1 MKAKIFVP
9 DIECDSCVKVL
20 TKRLNNVQGVESF
33 AIHDDAVDVVYDE
46 SLVRPQNLV
55 ETIKTAGYRASLH
68 PFERKSF
75 KERLRDF
82 KENRQKYELERRG
95 ISYALWTFL
104 ALLLLE
110 ALAYRSFWSE
120 MPSFLPKYGW
130 WLLYLDIAVIAIG
143 TALWHVRSYKAKVTS
158 MVGMMIGM
166 TFGMQAGLMF
176 GTLLGATNGFFIG
189 AMVGT
194 VSGVLIGA
202 LTGRC
207 CGIMGV
213 MEGMM
218 AGLMGGTM
226 GPMISLMMF
235 FDHLLWFMP
244 VFMFVNVV
252 IMGGLSYLLYEEVV
266 EQRKDVTLKNIDF
279 ITYASLC
286 ILITGAFIILMIYGP
301 TSSFIRAG
309 GT

>member
-20 TKRLNNVQGVESF
+20 TKRLNNAQGVEYF
-33 AIHDDAVDVVYDE
+33 TIHDDSVDVMYDE
-46 SLVRPQNLV
+46 SLIRPQNLV

-68 PFERKSF
+68 PFERKTF

-82 KENRQKYELERRG
+82 KENRQKYKLERRG
-95 ISYALWTFL
+95 LSYALWTFL

-110 ALAYRSFWSE
+110 ALAYRSFWSGT
-120 MPSFLPKYGW
+120 PSFLSQYGW
-130 WLLYLDIAVIAIG
+130 WMVYLDIAVIALG
-143 TALWHVRSYKAKVTS
+143 TALWHVHSYKAKVTS

-166 TFGMQAGLMF
+166 TFGMQAGLML
-176 GTLLGATNGFFIG
+176 GTILGATNGFFIG
-189 AMVGT
+189 ASVGMVT
-194 VSGVLIGA
+194 GVFVGI

-218 AGLMGGTM
+218 AGVMGGTM

-244 VFMFVNVV
+244 MFMLVNVV
-252 IMGGLSYLLYEEVV
+252 IMGGLSYMLYEEVV
-266 EQRKDVTLKNIDF
+266 EQRKDVLRKSTDF

-286 ILITGAFIILMIYGP
+286 ILITGAFVLLMIYGP
-301 TSSFIRAG
+301 TSSFIKAG